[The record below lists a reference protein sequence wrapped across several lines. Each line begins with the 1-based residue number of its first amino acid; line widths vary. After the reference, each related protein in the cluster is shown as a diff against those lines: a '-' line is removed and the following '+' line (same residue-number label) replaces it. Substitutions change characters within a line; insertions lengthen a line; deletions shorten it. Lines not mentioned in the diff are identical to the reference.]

1 MQKLPNELS
10 VFNTVRNS
18 CGERWERLSQLSV
31 TPGSNFPPNS
41 VYQQILHK
49 LYTILEKDFIGT
61 EYPISFVSIEQLAQ
75 LKPKYDIC
83 YKRYDFHIPTL
94 LLSLSSLKRSL
105 YFFFIQFRP
114 TTTPLKALR
123 CVRVIISTFFFVG
136 LIKNECLFVPI
147 NCKGEPHWSYSF
159 AFSLVI
165 TTSSW
170 MDVQQSF
177 CERGT
182 VVANLFLWHLDSS
195 DRN

>member
-1 MQKLPNELS
+1 MCINKHCTNYTLYLKKTSLEQNIQFPSYRLNNLPS
-10 VFNTVRNS
+10 
-18 CGERWERLSQLSV
+18 WSQNM
-31 TPGSNFPPNS
+31 T
-41 VYQQILHK
+41 
-49 LYTILEKDFIGT
+49 
-61 EYPISFVSIEQLAQ
+61 FVINDTTFTS
-75 LKPKYDIC
+75 
-83 YKRYDFHIPTL
+83 L
-94 LLSLSSLKRSL
+94 LFSSLSLPWNVHCI
-105 YFFFIQFRP
+105 FFIQFRP

-159 AFSLVI
+159 AFFLVI

>member
-1 MQKLPNELS
+1 MCINKHCTNYTLYLKKTSLEQNIQFPSYRLNNLPSWSQNMTFVINDTTFTSLLFLFLS
-10 VFNTVRNS
+10 LSLPRNVH
-18 CGERWERLSQLSV
+18 CI
-31 TPGSNFPPNS
+31 F
-41 VYQQILHK
+41 
-49 LYTILEKDFIGT
+49 F
-61 EYPISFVSIEQLAQ
+61 YPISTNNDTLKSLA
-75 LKPKYDIC
+75 LCK
-83 YKRYDFHIPTL
+83 
-94 LLSLSSLKRSL
+94 SN
-105 YFFFIQFRP
+105 YFD
-114 TTTPLKALR
+114 
-123 CVRVIISTFFFVG
+123 FFFVG

-159 AFSLVI
+159 AFFLVI